1 MEAEAVGI
9 QLVATKQM
17 RRKYKQAFLGGA
29 ILGEVMDGPCPDRFS
44 WNCIT
49 GELDRNKGTF
59 YGLVAVMR
67 DPQMWANKWL
77 SQTLHI
83 LNTTAK
89 GGIIAE
95 ADAFRDMRSAQDT
108 YAQPDAITWAAK
120 GAVSGGKIMQKPGI
134 GIPTAYVN
142 LLQFAISSIRD
153 VTGIN
158 LELLGMR
165 DANQPGVLEAQRK
178 QAAMTLLATSF
189 DSLRRFRKQVG
200 RVRLHYIQQY
210 MSDGRLIRITKQ
222 DHQELVPL
230 IRDQTMGD
238 YEVIV
243 EDAPTSPNSREQTW
257 ATITQVIPAFKE
269 LLTPEA
275 VITILEYSPL
285 PSKLVSAFKEMASK
299 PDPDAALRA
308 EIEKAMREIK
318 VRREA
323 AAAMKDE
330 AQAEKTRIDG
340 LIDLATAGVQAA
352 QMGLLPATQN
362 IMTPEPWGA
371 APIVQDAMVVEPE
384 PAMGPQVPPM
394 PGTPMPGQGVP
405 RQLPMAQPGP
415 DDMPMPGMPP
425 IR

>member
-1 MEAEAVGI
+1 
-9 QLVATKQM
+9 
-17 RRKYKQAFLGGA
+17 
-29 ILGEVMDGPCPDRFS
+29 
-44 WNCIT
+44 
-49 GELDRNKGTF
+49 
-59 YGLVAVMR
+59 
-67 DPQMWANKWL
+67 
-77 SQTLHI
+77 
-83 LNTTAK
+83 
-89 GGIIAE
+89 
-95 ADAFRDMRSAQDT
+95 
-108 YAQPDAITWAAK
+108 
-120 GAVSGGKIMQKPGI
+120 
-134 GIPTAYVN
+134 
-142 LLQFAISSIRD
+142 
-153 VTGIN
+153 
-158 LELLGMR
+158 
-165 DANQPGVLEAQRK
+165 
-178 QAAMTLLATSF
+178 MTLLATSF
-189 DSLRRFRKQVG
+189 DSLRRFRKNVG

-299 PDPDAALRA
+299 PNPDAELKA
-308 EIEKAMREIK
+308 EIAKAMEQIK
-318 VRREA
+318 MRRET

-330 AQAEKTRIDG
+330 AAAEKTRVDG
-340 LIDLATAGVQAA
+340 LIDLATAGIQAA
-352 QMGLLPATQN
+352 QMGLLPAAQN

-371 APIVQDAMVVEPE
+371 APIVSDAMVIEPE

-394 PGTPMPGQGVP
+394 PGVPMPGQGVP

-415 DDMPMPGMPP
+415 DDMPMPGLPP